1 MDNVVTAGSAVDVC
15 GSHSAV
21 LQALL
26 HQLLAF
32 MQVVAAVCHVACI
45 AHVGYC
51 MSCTPAVPCPASRW
65 CRGFVGAECSA
76 RLLNAH
82 FLLHHVYNPV
92 QDSHA
97 GAAQSHGFVSLQSL
111 FLPSTLRFFTLLMC
125 VLLSTCGVPQA
136 RVTEDL
142 RVEQTLQEA
151 KDQGLA
157 KPAKNPSKRPD
168 RVAESAMFAAGH
180 KINDRG
186 NCGHVPGLRFNQRC
200 VCCCFGA

>member
-1 MDNVVTAGSAVDVC
+1 MDNVVTAGSAIDVC

-32 MQVVAAVCHVACI
+32 MQVVAAVCHVACV

-82 FLLHHVYNPV
+82 CLLRHVYNPV

-97 GAAQSHGFVSLQSL
+97 GAAQSHGFVSLQFL
-111 FLPSTLRFFTLLMC
+111 FLPSTLSSPF
-125 VLLSTCGVPQA
+125 S
-136 RVTEDL
+136 
-142 RVEQTLQEA
+142 
-151 KDQGLA
+151 
-157 KPAKNPSKRPD
+157 
-168 RVAESAMFAAGH
+168 
-180 KINDRG
+180 
-186 NCGHVPGLRFNQRC
+186 C
-200 VCCCFGA
+200 VCCCQPVVCRRRVSLRICGLSKHCRRPRTRALQSQQKTLASGLTEWQRARCLQLATRSTTAATVGTFLV